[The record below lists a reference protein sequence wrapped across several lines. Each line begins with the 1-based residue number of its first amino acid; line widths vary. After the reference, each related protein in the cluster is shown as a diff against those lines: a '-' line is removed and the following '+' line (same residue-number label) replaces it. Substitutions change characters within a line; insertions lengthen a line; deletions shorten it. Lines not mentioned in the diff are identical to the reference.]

1 MIGQTDRVRKEGE
14 MDREV
19 NGFSLPPL
27 SPHPPLSSQSLS
39 FGRTVGPPV
48 A

>member
-1 MIGQTDRVRKEGE
+1 MIERTDRVRKEGE

-19 NGFSLPPL
+19 NGFSLPP
-27 SPHPPLSSQSLS
+27 STPPPLSSQSQS
-39 FGRTVGPPV
+39 IGSTIGAPV